1 MPTIKPALMLLIA
14 VGIPAATHS
23 LIGSA
28 PHKCFASS
36 GVVYHL
42 GGDGPGIAVRVAH
55 DLPQPDLTVTLS
67 DRPETADFILIDDDQ
82 NDGTAYA
89 CGGSIPEQTI
99 RVNDAQRPAD
109 LTVAVGDPKAD
120 LKIYVRSTAF
130 SIEEAAALFAVM
142 VSRKPVAIRSN

>member
-14 VGIPAATHS
+14 VGIPAAAHS
-23 LIGSA
+23 LIGSVRD
-28 PHKCFASS
+28 KCFASS

-42 GGDGPGIAVRVAH
+42 GTDRPGIAVRVAR

-67 DRPETADFILIDDDQ
+67 DSPETADFILIDDDQ

-89 CGGSIPEQTI
+89 CGGSVPEQTI
-99 RVNDAQRPAD
+99 RVNDTRRPAD
-109 LTVAVGDPKAD
+109 LTVAVGDPRAE

-130 SIEEAAALFAVM
+130 TVEEAAALFAVM
-142 VSRKPVAIRSN
+142 VSRKPVAVRSN